1 MKKSNAEEEINWRE
15 EKKQKKRS
23 RTNFVQMAN
32 IKKCLVIEN
41 GQSRDMKREKGFTD
55 L

>member
-1 MKKSNAEEEINWRE
+1 MPRKKWTGE
-15 EKKQKKRS
+15 EKKQKKS
-23 RTNFVQMAN
+23 KGQILCKLNGEQ
-32 IKKCLVIEN
+32 KKWLVIEN